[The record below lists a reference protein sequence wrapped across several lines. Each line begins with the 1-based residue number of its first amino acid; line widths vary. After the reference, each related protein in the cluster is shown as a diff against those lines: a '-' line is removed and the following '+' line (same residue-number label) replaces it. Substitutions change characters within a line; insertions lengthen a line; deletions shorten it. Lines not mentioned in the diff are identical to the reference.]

1 MFSAWHP
8 DVLRL
13 YVDYGLYEDESG
25 CIRLKTPSV
34 HEAIVL
40 ANPRASRETWQ
51 LMEKLDE
58 KIELLWILP
67 GKESQDV

>member
-13 YVDYGLYEDESG
+13 YVEFGLYEDESG
-25 CIRLKTPSV
+25 CVRLKMPPI
-34 HEAIVL
+34 HEALVL
-40 ANPRASRETWQ
+40 ANLRASRETWE
-51 LMEKLDE
+51 LIEKLDE

-67 GKESQDV
+67 GKENLDV